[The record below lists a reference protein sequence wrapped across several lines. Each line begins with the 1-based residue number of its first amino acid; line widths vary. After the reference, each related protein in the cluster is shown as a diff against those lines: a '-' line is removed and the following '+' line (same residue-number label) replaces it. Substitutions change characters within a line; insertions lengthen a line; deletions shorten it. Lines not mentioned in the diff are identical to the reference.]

1 MRYTTTL
8 LLVDGHDGVRTVLA
22 AALRRAG
29 FGVVAEARTV
39 AAALRQAREQAP
51 HLVLFDPR
59 TVQGDALEAIRLL
72 GEEGRHVL
80 VYTSSLLHE
89 EEALLA
95 AGGARVAFKGMA
107 RTALCALIESLIAT
121 E

>member
-1 MRYTTTL
+1 MRHMTTL
-8 LLVDGHDGVRTVLA
+8 LLVDGHDGVRTALA
-22 AALRRAG
+22 ATLRRAG

-39 AAALRQAREQAP
+39 AAALWHAREHAP
-51 HLVLFDPR
+51 QLVLIDPR
-59 TVQGDALEAIRLL
+59 TVQGDMLEAIRLL
-72 GEEGRHVL
+72 GQEGRHVL

-95 AGGARVAFKGMA
+95 AGGARIAFKGMA
-107 RTALCALIESLIAT
+107 RTSLCALIESLLAT